1 MIIENVSVD
10 DLKIAPFKSTY
21 LLRPDLL
28 SLSSSLFDN
37 GILSPLIVQKST
49 NIVIDGNERL
59 NLVKNQNQIN
69 AKLNG
74 IVPVNFVDCDS
85 VDARLLHIGLNR
97 ARSSVVAKPMSSI
110 IRSIILSKKY
120 TAKDLDRMLSIKK
133 DEFDLM
139 MDGTLLKHRKVSEH
153 KYSRAW
159 VPVEAPAGT
168 LDRGI
173 EIESPPNAD
182 R

>member
-1 MIIENVSVD
+1 
-10 DLKIAPFKSTY
+10 
-21 LLRPDLL
+21 
-28 SLSSSLFDN
+28 
-37 GILSPLIVQKST
+37 
-49 NIVIDGNERL
+49 
-59 NLVKNQNQIN
+59 
-69 AKLNG
+69 
-74 IVPVNFVDCDS
+74 